1 LKLGID
7 ATELANGAIGGVRTA
22 VYLLLDALRQ
32 FAPDIELHALAP
44 EPVETPRGVRCVA
57 TGGPKR
63 PLFWRRSRQLRRHL
77 RQLDLFHSPVT
88 AFPDA
93 KIPVTATVHELP
105 FVENFRL
112 EGQWRALVQEFWLAR
127 AMTRC
132 RALVAPTEATLRQLG
147 FAHPAAPRITTVV
160 PHPAPTVERAS
171 HGHDGSLLFVGRLDK
186 RKCVEALLEGAAGAA
201 LGEIRLAGPQPE
213 RRRSAIEAV
222 AERLG
227 ILDRVRFLGVVGPA
241 ELDDLYCRA
250 CVVGLLSAS
259 EGFGFPVLEALAR
272 GVPVVVAKGT
282 GAAEVGG
289 AAALAVDPAN
299 TEEVVAALRQAA
311 DPAHRERIALEGPAR
326 AMEFTAER
334 TARGYLEVFQR
345 ALGG

>member
-1 LKLGID
+1 LKIGID
-7 ATELANGAIGGVRTA
+7 ATELRPGAVGGVRTA
-22 VYLLLDALRQ
+22 VYLLLDALRN
-32 FAPDIELHALAP
+32 FAPDVELCALAP

-57 TGGPKR
+57 TGGPRR

-77 RQLDLFHSPVT
+77 RGLDLFHSPVT

-93 KIPVTATVHELP
+93 RVPVTATVHELP
-105 FVENFRL
+105 FVEDFRL
-112 EGQWRALVQEFWLAR
+112 EGQVRALVQEYWISR
-127 AMTRC
+127 AMSRC
-132 RALVAPTEATLRQLG
+132 RALVAPTQATLRQLG
-147 FAHPAAPRITTVV
+147 VAHPAAPRITSVV
-160 PHPAPTVERAS
+160 PHPAPPVDRAS

-186 RKCVEALLEGAAGAA
+186 RKCVEAMLEGAAGA
-201 LGEIRLAGPQPE
+201 LPGEIRLAGEQPA
-213 RRRSAIEAV
+213 RRRRAIEEV
-222 AERLG
+222 AARAGLG
-227 ILDRVRFLGVVGPA
+227 DRVRFLGVVDA
-241 ELDDLYCRA
+241 ISLDDLYCRA

-289 AAALAVDPAN
+289 HAALAVDPSGR
-299 TEEVVAALRQAA
+299 EEVAAALRTAST
-311 DPAHRERIALEGPAR
+311 PEHRQRIAVEGPAR
-326 AMEFTAER
+326 AMEFTPER